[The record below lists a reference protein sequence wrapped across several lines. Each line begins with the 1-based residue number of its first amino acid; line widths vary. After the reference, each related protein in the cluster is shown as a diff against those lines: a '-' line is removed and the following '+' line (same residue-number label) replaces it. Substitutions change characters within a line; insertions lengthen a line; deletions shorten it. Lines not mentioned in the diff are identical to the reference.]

1 MSTPLRK
8 RPPSSKFGAPLFVA
22 GFAEAAGGPEPA
34 DAGAPAASAHPA
46 RHIVVAGGGGSG
58 STGVANRVL
67 VVPVGPGGAVAAD
80 PAAELAT
87 GAQACIKG
95 AMAPDGRGLA
105 CGLTG
110 GGLRSYVLAAAAA
123 ADGADGAAEG
133 PALAAGAASDLGKKE
148 ATCVA
153 FTPDGKLVVAG
164 LQGGG
169 LAAFAWPRLERV
181 PGCEAWQGGEVS
193 ALAFGPV
200 AAAAGG
206 GGAGK
211 KKKKGAAAKRRVVAL
226 VTAAGDLALWSM
238 EAGGAGWRRGEASAL
253 PRAAGVAVKG
263 CGFGL
268 GDQLFTGLNGP
279 KASFV
284 AKWEAGAGG
293 AKAVGRARAF
303 ADGRI
308 SAFAAWGSEKA
319 GRSLVAAGSSEGEVR
334 IFDGRNLAT
343 LLKVPKAH
351 MIFTTDIAFSRDGNA
366 VVSVSADASAT
377 CVPVPAAPRENPE
390 MVLAFLVILLA
401 FLLYKIL
408 NP

>member
-1 MSTPLRK
+1 MATPRRK

-22 GFAEAAGGPEPA
+22 GFAEAAGADGPEP
-34 DAGAPAASAHPA
+34 PAAPEAPA

-67 VVPVGPGGAVAAD
+67 VVPVAPGGAVAAD

-110 GGLRSYVLAAAAA
+110 GGLRSYALAAAAA
-123 ADGADGAAEG
+123 GAAGADEAAEG

-193 ALAFGPV
+193 ALAFGPA